1 MERQRKSRSRAE
13 WQQLISTF
21 EQNEMSRKDFCT
33 QHDLSASS
41 FEKWYYRLREINA
54 VKLVPIISS
63 TSSAIGAEDTGQSNI
78 QAASTQAFTSQL
90 CATFEKGIRLEFDSG
105 LCPDYLKQIINA
117 IHTC

>member
-41 FEKWYYRLREINA
+41 FEKWYYKLREINA

-63 TSSAIGAEDTGQSNI
+63 NGQRNI

-90 CATFEKGIRLEFDSG
+90 CATFSTGIRLEFDSG
-105 LCPDYLKQIINA
+105 LSPAYLKQIVNA
-117 IHTC
+117 IQTC